1 MQLKGSH
8 SPSGLS
14 LGLQIAA
21 IGRRKARESGV
32 CVGGVGDMGETGLVD
47 RSTIRKALHKNQ
59 ENKKRMKI
67 KPLPCLEW
75 SLPISPHQTAG
86 IKHQIGCNPT
96 KKNQS
101 VIPIPD
107 QTETRAWLHPTQSQS
122 ASGALIPLTRAFSLP
137 APAHYGPTG
146 CQIHS
151 IVDPPDQRVALNPD
165 NGQ

>member
-86 IKHQIGCNPT
+86 IKHEIGCNPT
-96 KKNQS
+96 KKKPKRDSDPRSDRNARVVTS
-101 VIPIPD
+101 D
-107 QTETRAWLHPTQSQS
+107 TEPEREWS
-122 ASGALIPLTRAFSLP
+122 F
-137 APAHYGPTG
+137 
-146 CQIHS
+146 
-151 IVDPPDQRVALNPD
+151 DPPHARILPPSPRPLRPHGLPNSLHC
-165 NGQ
+165 